1 MIRGLYTSAMGMIVQ
16 EKRQENVSQNLAN
29 IETPSF
35 KQQELIAAATH
46 RMNVLN
52 RANDPAGRR
61 LSAIGS
67 MNFGASVDDLYT
79 DFGQGLLK
87 ETNKPLD
94 FAIEGQG
101 FFTVL
106 LPNGGQ
112 AYTRDGSFRLNQ
124 NGELVTSDGH
134 PVLDINGQT
143 ILLGT
148 DQVTADMNGT
158 IQTPD
163 NRSYILGIVTFEELQ
178 QLQRIGDNL
187 YVIEGAAP
195 QAADAYAIR
204 QGFIEASNVNP
215 LEQLVKLIEIT
226 RSFESNQRAIQAMDE
241 TLGKAVNEVGKL

>member
-67 MNFGASVDDLYT
+67 MHFGASVDDLYT

-106 LPNGGQ
+106 LPIGGQ
-112 AYTRDGSFRLNQ
+112 AYTRTAASGSIRT
-124 NGELVTSDGH
+124 GLVTSDGH

-148 DQVTADMNGT
+148 DQVT
-158 IQTPD
+158 
-163 NRSYILGIVTFEELQ
+163 
-178 QLQRIGDNL
+178 
-187 YVIEGAAP
+187 
-195 QAADAYAIR
+195 
-204 QGFIEASNVNP
+204 
-215 LEQLVKLIEIT
+215 LI
-226 RSFESNQRAIQAMDE
+226 
-241 TLGKAVNEVGKL
+241 

>member
-1 MIRGLYTSAMGMIVQ
+1 M
-16 EKRQENVSQNLAN
+16 
-29 IETPSF
+29 
-35 KQQELIAAATH
+35 H
-46 RMNVLN
+46 
-52 RANDPAGRR
+52 
-61 LSAIGS
+61 
-67 MNFGASVDDLYT
+67 FGASVDDLYT

-106 LPNGGQ
+106 LPNGSQ

-195 QAADAYAIR
+195 QAADAYAI
-204 QGFIEASNVNP
+204 
-215 LEQLVKLIEIT
+215 
-226 RSFESNQRAIQAMDE
+226 
-241 TLGKAVNEVGKL
+241 